1 MASGKLQTHTGQTKL
16 VRMLKGFQGSR
27 ILAPKLVS
35 EEEAN
40 KMPSPS
46 EFLKEMSLSTEE
58 RLSSTRVMCR
68 PQITELLD
76 MGETTHQ
83 KYSTVDLDQTLFQ
96 PFPSEIVFQNYDA
109 CEVLEVPLI
118 LRNNDKI
125 PRLVKIVEESSPYFK
140 VISPNDICNKVAP
153 GVPST
158 FRILFTPEENKDY
171 SHVLTCVTEREKF
184 IVPIKARG
192 ARAILDFPDELNFG
206 ICPVKY
212 STQKILL
219 VRNIGNREAVFHIQ
233 IRR

>member
-83 KYSTVDLDQTLFQ
+83 
-96 PFPSEIVFQNYDA
+96 
-109 CEVLEVPLI
+109 
-118 LRNNDKI
+118 KI